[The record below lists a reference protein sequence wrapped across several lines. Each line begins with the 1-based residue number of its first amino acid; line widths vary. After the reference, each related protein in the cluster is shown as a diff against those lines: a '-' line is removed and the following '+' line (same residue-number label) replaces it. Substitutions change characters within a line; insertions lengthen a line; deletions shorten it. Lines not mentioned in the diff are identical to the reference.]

1 MPLTLPK
8 ARCEVTV
15 IDLTVYDSR
24 DFHTVPSKRLPVHTY
39 PGDQEKRKMTR
50 TRRAAAGD
58 LIRQVD
64 VERLINII
72 LKDDLRDSIWVLHGL
87 IEMDRT
93 HVVTVDTAPFDN
105 LSEDIKIAI
114 RTSKLYV
121 FSYNYMT
128 NLSGIRALCE
138 EASNALI
145 ALVALAVLNLP
156 NLTPQHLIGHNFI
169 APFQTV

>member
-15 IDLTVYDSR
+15 IDVTVDDPR
-24 DFHTVPSKRLPVHTY
+24 DFHTVPSKRLPGHTY
-39 PGDQEKRKMTR
+39 PGGQEKRKMP
-50 TRRAAAGD
+50 RRRDIETNSEMWASLLLPNG
-58 LIRQVD
+58 LRGPIR
-64 VERLINII
+64 
-72 LKDDLRDSIWVLHGL
+72 VLHGL
-87 IEMDRT
+87 IDRERT
-93 HVVTVDTAPFDN
+93 HIVTVDTAPFDN
-105 LSEDIKIAI
+105 LPQEVKVAI